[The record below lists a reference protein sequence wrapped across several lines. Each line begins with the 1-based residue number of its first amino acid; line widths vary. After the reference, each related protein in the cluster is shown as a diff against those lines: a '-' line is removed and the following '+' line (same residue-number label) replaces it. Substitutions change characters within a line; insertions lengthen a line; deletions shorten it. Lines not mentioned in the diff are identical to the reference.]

1 MNQNELKTV
10 DFHVRFYNGMCPQK
24 IELPEDI
31 ELTLVYE
38 TEEGENKYIGIGK
51 HIDDAEYDYHQLGVI
66 RFGEYDLFIF
76 DKSYL
81 NDENV
86 VLVDFDEFN
95 KKWSEIFKKFYFQ
108 EMFIDFDTSYAC
120 GYKQEIIRIG
130 KFIKFNNDSE
140 DNFIKVACV
149 GFKSYNANIV
159 DDSMSIIN
167 VDPYELMNCPSK
179 NIHCVIKRDETIDIK
194 YNKRLEYIKN
204 KFEDYKDEPND
215 EIFHQGQI
223 ITNGKHTG
231 IFDKYL
237 RSESDGKL
245 ESFCYYDIEMIH
257 KQSFVSVNDINDWNL
272 GDKSTCFSVYNFMEE
287 NKLYYDPYIGK
298 IEKHKN
304 DD

>member
-10 DFHVRFYNGMCPQK
+10 DFYVKFYDGMNLQK

-38 TEEGENKYIGIGK
+38 TEDGENKYIGIGK
-51 HIDDAEYDYHQLGVI
+51 HIDDTEYNYHQLGVI
-66 RFGEYDLFIF
+66 QFGEYDLFIF

-81 NDENV
+81 DDDNV

-95 KKWSEIFKKFYFQ
+95 KKWSEIFKKFYFK

-120 GYKQEIIRIG
+120 GYKQEFTRIG
-130 KFIKFNNDSE
+130 KFIKFNNDSG
-140 DNFIKVACV
+140 DNFIKVAFV
-149 GFKSYNANIV
+149 GFKSYNAKIA

-179 NIHCVIKRDETIDIK
+179 NIHCVIKRDDTIEIK

-204 KFEDYKDEPND
+204 KFENYQDEPND
-215 EIFHQGQI
+215 EKFHQGQI
-223 ITNGKHTG
+223 ITNGKYIG

-237 RSESDGKL
+237 RSSDGKID
-245 ESFCYYDIEMIH
+245 SFCYYDIEMIH
-257 KQSFVSVNDINDWNL
+257 EQSFVSVNDINDWNV

-287 NKLYYDPYIGK
+287 NDFYYDPCIGK
-298 IEKHKN
+298 IKKHKN
-304 DD
+304 ED

>member
-1 MNQNELKTV
+1 M
-10 DFHVRFYNGMCPQK
+10 
-24 IELPEDI
+24 
-31 ELTLVYE
+31 
-38 TEEGENKYIGIGK
+38 
-51 HIDDAEYDYHQLGVI
+51 
-66 RFGEYDLFIF
+66 FIF

-108 EMFIDFDTSYAC
+108 EIFIDFDTSYAC

-140 DNFIKVACV
+140 NNFIKLACV

-167 VDPYELMNCPSK
+167 VNPYELMNCPSK
-179 NIHCVIKRDETIDIK
+179 NIHCVIKKDETIVVK
-194 YNKRLEYIKN
+194 YNERLEYIKS
-204 KFEDYKDEPND
+204 KFEDYQDELND

-223 ITNGKHTG
+223 ITNGKCVG

-237 RSESDGKL
+237 RSSDGKI
-245 ESFCYYDIEMIH
+245 ESFCYYDIEMIRR
-257 KQSFVSVNDINDWNL
+257 QSFVYGNDMNDWNL
-272 GDKSTCFSVYNFMEE
+272 GDKSTCFSIYNFMEE
-287 NKLYYDPYIGK
+287 NNLYYDPYIRK
-298 IEKHKN
+298 IEKYKKEE
-304 DD
+304 D

>member
-1 MNQNELKTV
+1 MDQNELKIV
-10 DFHVRFYNGMCPQK
+10 DFYVRFYNGMGPQK
-24 IELPEDI
+24 IELPKDI

-38 TEEGENKYIGIGK
+38 TEESENKYIGIGK
-51 HIDDAEYDYHQLGVI
+51 HIDDAEYNYHQLGVI
-66 RFGEYDLFIF
+66 QFGEYDLFIF

-81 NDENV
+81 DDENV

-108 EMFIDFDTSYAC
+108 ETFEDFDSSYAC

-140 DNFIKVACV
+140 DNFIKLACV

-167 VDPYELMNCPSK
+167 VDPYELMNSPSK
-179 NIHCVIKRDETIDIK
+179 NIHCVIKREETIEIK
-194 YNKRLEYIKN
+194 YNKRLEYIKS
-204 KFEDYKDEPND
+204 KFEDYQDEPND
-215 EIFHQGQI
+215 EKFHQGQI
-223 ITNGKHTG
+223 ITNYNCVG

-237 RSESDGKL
+237 RSSDGKID
-245 ESFCYYDIEMIH
+245 SFCYYDIKTID
-257 KQSFVSVNDINDWNL
+257 KQSFVSVNDINDWKIGNEY
-272 GDKSTCFSVYNFMEE
+272 TCYDVYEFMEE
-287 NKLYYDPYIGK
+287 NDLYYDPYIGK
-298 IEKHKN
+298 IKKHKN

>member
-10 DFHVRFYNGMCPQK
+10 DFYVRFYNGMGPQK

-51 HIDDAEYDYHQLGVI
+51 HIDDAEYNYHQLGI
-66 RFGEYDLFIF
+66 IQFGEYDLFIF

-86 VLVDFDEFN
+86 VLVDFDKFN

-108 EMFIDFDTSYAC
+108 EIFIDFDTSYAC

-140 DNFIKVACV
+140 DNFIKVAFV

-159 DDSMSIIN
+159 DDSMSIID
-167 VDPYELMNCPSK
+167 VDPYELMKFLSE
-179 NIHCVIKRDETIDIK
+179 NIHYVIKRDETIVVK
-194 YNKRLEYIKN
+194 YNERLEYIKN
-204 KFEDYKDEPND
+204 KFENYQDEPND

-223 ITNGKHTG
+223 ITNGKCTG

-237 RSESDGKL
+237 RGSDSKID
-245 ESFCYYDIEMIH
+245 SFCYYDIETIH
-257 KQSFVSVNDINDWNL
+257 EQSFVSGNDINDWNL